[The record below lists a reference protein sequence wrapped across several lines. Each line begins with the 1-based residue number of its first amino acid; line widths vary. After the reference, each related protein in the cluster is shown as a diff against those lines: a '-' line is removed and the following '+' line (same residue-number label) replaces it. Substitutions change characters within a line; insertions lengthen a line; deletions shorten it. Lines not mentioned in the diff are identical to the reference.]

1 MSVTGIARL
10 LAAVLATYATFWAL
24 FVVLVP
30 LFGQLRRKRPAVSG
44 PRARTDM
51 PSVAVIVP
59 SHDMEAVIVRC
70 VQSLRAMR
78 YPADRLQVFVVADHC
93 TDRTAAQ
100 AESAGATVLVRDDGP
115 PGKTYTIAWTLAALR
130 QRGIRPD
137 LYVVTD
143 ATAHVKA
150 SFLGA
155 LVARWQQGEDIVVA
169 HSLVDV
175 ANQKW
180 FAQCLGLTLVHRNM
194 QNLARERLGLSAL
207 VEGRGMA
214 YSSEYIDRFG
224 WNLALPTSNDPSAH
238 PTEDWRH
245 GVRVVEHGYRV
256 AFADDAHVYTPL
268 RDTLSAATQQ
278 GMRWERGRMANAA
291 THGVKVLVQAIRK
304 REARMIFAALD
315 AIQLPVAVL
324 GALCVL
330 TGLLA
335 VAIPGPG
342 WLHALG
348 LAPVIMV
355 GIYGLFVIAQGQREG
370 IRASAIAWA
379 PVYVLWRCASFVL
392 AFVAPGR
399 R

>member
-1 MSVTGIARL
+1 MWVMALARL
-10 LAAVLATYATFWAL
+10 VLAALAAYAMFWTL
-24 FVVLVP
+24 YVVLPPLLGRLRPVGRSVRETAPRSGVP
-30 LFGQLRRKRPAVSG
+30 A
-44 PRARTDM
+44 
-51 PSVAVIVP
+51 VAVIVP
-59 SHDMEAVIVRC
+59 AHNMEPVITRC
-70 VQSLRAMR
+70 VQCLRATR
-78 YPADRLQVFVVADHC
+78 HPSASLQVFVVADHC
-93 TDRTAAQ
+93 TDRTATL
-100 AESAGATVLVRDDGP
+100 AESAGATVLLRNDGP
-115 PGKTYTIAWTLAALR
+115 PGKTFTIAWALQSLK
-130 QRGIRPD
+130 QRGIDAD

-143 ATAHVKA
+143 ATAHVEPG
-150 SFLGA
+150 FLEG

-169 HSLVDV
+169 HSLVDL
-175 ANQKW
+175 ANQQW

-214 YSSEYIDRFG
+214 YSRAYIERFG
-224 WNLALPTSNDPSAH
+224 WSLALPTATDPGEH

-268 RDTLSAATQQ
+268 RDTLAAATQQ

-291 THGVKVLVQAIRK
+291 THGIQVLLQAIRQGN
-304 REARMIFAALD
+304 RRMMLAALD

-324 GALCVL
+324 GALCGLVA
-330 TGLLA
+330 LLA
-335 VAIPGPG
+335 AAVSATG
-342 WLHALG
+342 WLAVLG
-348 LAPVIMV
+348 YAPVLLLA
-355 GIYGLFVIAQGQREG
+355 IYGVFVIVQGQREG
-370 IRASAIAWA
+370 IRASTVAWA

>member
-1 MSVTGIARL
+1 MSVISLARL
-10 LAAVLATYATFWAL
+10 VAAILAAYATFWAL
-24 FVVLVP
+24 YVVLLP
-30 LFGQLRRKRPAVSG
+30 LFGRLRRSRATATG
-44 PRARTDM
+44 PRSRRGT

-59 SHDMEAVIVRC
+59 SHDMAAVIVRC

-78 YPADRLQVFVVADHC
+78 YPEEQLQVFVVTDHC
-93 TDRTAAQ
+93 TDRTAAL
-100 AESAGATVLVRDDGP
+100 AESAGATTLVRDDGP
-115 PGKTYTIAWTLAALR
+115 PGKTYTIAWTLEALR
-130 QRGIRPD
+130 QRGVRPD
-137 LYVVTD
+137 LYVITD
-143 ATAHVKA
+143 ATAHVDPG
-150 SFLGA
+150 FLGA
-155 LVARWQQGEDIVVA
+155 LVARWLQGEDIVVA
-169 HSLVDV
+169 HSLVDT

-180 FAQCLGLTLVHRNM
+180 FAQCLGLTLVHRNL

-214 YSSEYIDRFG
+214 YSREYIDRFG
-224 WNLALPTSNDPSAH
+224 WSLALPTATDASTH

-256 AFADDAHVYTPL
+256 AFAEDAHVYTPL
-268 RDTLSAATQQ
+268 RETLSAATQQ

-291 THGVKVLVQAIRK
+291 THGLNVLAQAVRERKV
-304 REARMIFAALD
+304 RMMFAALD

-324 GALCVL
+324 GMVTVL
-330 TGLLA
+330 AGLLA
-335 VAIPGPG
+335 VVIPGPS
-342 WLHALG
+342 WFRALG
-348 LAPVIMV
+348 LAPVILV
-355 GIYGLFVIAQGQREG
+355 GIYGAFVITQGQREG